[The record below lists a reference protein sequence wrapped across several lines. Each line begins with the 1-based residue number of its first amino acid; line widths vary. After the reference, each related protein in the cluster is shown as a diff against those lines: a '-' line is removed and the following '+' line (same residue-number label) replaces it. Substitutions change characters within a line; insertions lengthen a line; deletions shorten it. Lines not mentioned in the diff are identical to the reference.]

1 MQQPLPYPRFLP
13 VGDAAI
19 TVEFGNKV
27 DPGLNDKVI
36 ALDIA
41 LAAAELD
48 GIRETVPSYRSLLV
62 CYDPLEISFHSLVA
76 ELHGLVSRLPRTPA
90 NRSTLWTVPV
100 IYDQPY
106 AEDIPEVARRV
117 GLSEEQVAAV
127 HSAAEYH
134 VYSIGYAP
142 GMPYLGGVPPALHI
156 SRRELPRPQV
166 KPGAVMIGGVPSG
179 NCTDRGTQRLV
190 PSRSNAAPAV
200 RSAPSGSIPVPSRRS
215 GAFPEGGSI
224 RIQSPVRL
232 AARCFLVADQRRCM
246 TSALRAIAPGPYVTI
261 QDAGRTGWRRFGVAG
276 CGAMDMPAFAAA
288 NVLVGNVPNT
298 AALEFAHVGGT
309 WEVLAESAANCCHRW

>member
-1 MQQPLPYPRFLP
+1 MQQPLPYPQFLP

-166 KPGAVMIGGVPSG
+166 KPGAVMIGGVQAAIVP
-179 NCTDRGTQRLV
+179 TEV
-190 PSRSNAAPAV
+190 PSAWYILGQTPLRPFDLRRQDPFLFRPGDRV
-200 RSAPSGSIPVPSRRS
+200 RFRRVDQSEFNRLSGLQQDAFLSLIS
-215 GAFPEGGSI
+215 GA
-224 RIQSPVRL
+224 
-232 AARCFLVADQRRCM
+232 A
-246 TSALRAIAPGPYVTI
+246 
-261 QDAGRTGWRRFGVAG
+261 
-276 CGAMDMPAFAAA
+276 
-288 NVLVGNVPNT
+288 
-298 AALEFAHVGGT
+298 
-309 WEVLAESAANCCHRW
+309 

>member
-76 ELHGLVSRLPRTPA
+76 ELHGLVSRLPRMPA

-166 KPGAVMIGGVPSG
+166 KPGAVMIGGVQAAIVP
-179 NCTDRGTQRLV
+179 TEV
-190 PSRSNAAPAV
+190 PSAWYILGQTPLRPFDLRRQDPFLFRPGDRV
-200 RSAPSGSIPVPSRRS
+200 RFRRVDKPEFNRLSGLQQDAFLSLIS
-215 GAFPEGGSI
+215 GA
-224 RIQSPVRL
+224 
-232 AARCFLVADQRRCM
+232 A
-246 TSALRAIAPGPYVTI
+246 
-261 QDAGRTGWRRFGVAG
+261 
-276 CGAMDMPAFAAA
+276 
-288 NVLVGNVPNT
+288 
-298 AALEFAHVGGT
+298 
-309 WEVLAESAANCCHRW
+309 